1 MSTIPFDSLGQIL
14 YVLLINNLAYS
25 SMLVKHRLLFLF
37 FSDFVIVVLF
47 KFVVMERKMQWET
60 DMVKP

>member
-25 SMLVKHRLLFLF
+25 GMLVKHRLLF

>member
-25 SMLVKHRLLFLF
+25 GMLVKHRLLFLF

-47 KFVVMERKMQWET
+47 KFAVTERKMQWET